1 MCISKFNKL
10 LIFQWDIFHEW
21 CFCFCC
27 WWWCCYCYRAV
38 LYQPNTQCYHIFHL
52 FSHSIFSTISP
63 PPRTELKS
71 TSKTHVTFQCMP
83 LQTSHIFTKREICIH
98 SHCIQPP
105 LPPSPPLSTPMR
117 YTWQWYI
124 YLTNS
129 CDITAESLRRSDCV
143 PTSTMGVRV
152 FRKIGVHFSRTAT
165 NVSGLITEKHN
176 KNTSLS
182 G

>member
-1 MCISKFNKL
+1 MVL
-10 LIFQWDIFHEW
+10 LLLLLVVVLLLLPCCSLSAKYPMLSHFPPIFPFH
-21 CFCFCC
+21 F
-27 WWWCCYCYRAV
+27 
-38 LYQPNTQCYHIFHL
+38 LYHL
-52 FSHSIFSTISP
+52 P